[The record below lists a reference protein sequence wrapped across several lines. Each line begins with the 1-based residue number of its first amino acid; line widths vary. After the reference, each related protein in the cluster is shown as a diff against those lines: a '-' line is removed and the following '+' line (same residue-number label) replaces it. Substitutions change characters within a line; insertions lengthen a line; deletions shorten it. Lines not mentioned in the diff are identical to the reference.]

1 MKKALQNIGNRR
13 TELLL
18 YFLLIALVALG
29 NGLSDSIYSNYFK
42 EVYQVDSVQ
51 RGFIEFP
58 RELPGVLCALLVAAL
73 SFLGDVRLSLL
84 AQILTCLGL
93 AVLGLFTPAFGTMLV
108 FLFINSLGMHLFMPV
123 QDSLGM
129 SLAEPDQLGR
139 SISLF

>member
-18 YFLLIALVALG
+18 YFLLIALVAFG

-58 RELPGVLCALLVAAL
+58 ASYRVLAPCWWPR
-73 SFLGDVRLSLL
+73 SPFWGMCGCRSWPRSS
-84 AQILTCLGL
+84 
-93 AVLGLFTPAFGTMLV
+93 PA
-108 FLFINSLGMHLFMPV
+108 
-123 QDSLGM
+123 
-129 SLAEPDQLGR
+129 
-139 SISLF
+139 